1 MDEKKI
7 VNLEEDLTTEHTN
20 EPVSL
25 EEQAEQKMQ
34 KTILT
39 TDQQTEKV
47 LADELEVELVDE
59 NEMPNEQAQEVPLV
73 LDANITSEE
82 ESRRSLGWVRP
93 FARQAIGPGFKSL
106 EDT

>member
-47 LADELEVELVDE
+47 LADEPEVELVDE

-73 LDANITSEE
+73 LDANITTQEE
-82 ESRRSLGWVRP
+82 
-93 FARQAIGPGFKSL
+93 K
-106 EDT
+106 